1 MRNTA
6 SARGAPGVGQSSC
19 PLWNGARRS
28 GHARLDL
35 RALACSSVTVIST
48 ATGAVAGGTI
58 VTITGS
64 GLTGCALKEG
74 WSAPV
79 TSGLAITFRNGAT
92 ASLGGELSDLGAGYD
107 IWSADAKV
115 MWPF

>member
-1 MRNTA
+1 MALAVLVTLG
-6 SARGAPGVGQSSC
+6 SISS
-19 PLWNGARRS
+19 
-28 GHARLDL
+28 
-35 RALACSSVTVIST
+35 ALACSSVTGIAP

-64 GLTGCALKEG
+64 GFTGCALKEG
-74 WSAPV
+74 WSARV

-92 ASLGGELSDLGAGYD
+92 ASLGGELSDLAAGYD